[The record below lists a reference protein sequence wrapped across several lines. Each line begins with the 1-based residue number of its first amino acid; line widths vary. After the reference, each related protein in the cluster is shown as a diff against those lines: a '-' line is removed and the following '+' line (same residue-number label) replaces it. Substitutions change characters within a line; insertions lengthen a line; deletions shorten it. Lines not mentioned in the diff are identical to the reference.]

1 MQTIILLNRIAGK
14 LTLKKSN
21 VYASSPKYESK
32 LDPVKCLSIVDIQ
45 SGSCKEFLILPEE
58 NKTVVRLKSLNL
70 IKDIGL

>member
-1 MQTIILLNRIAGK
+1 MNNNNSKNANQYPT
-14 LTLKKSN
+14 
-21 VYASSPKYESK
+21 SK